1 MRFTDTEPPCYPP
14 AVLRS
19 YVAMASSRGLLTLQP
34 ESESVVRDMVERAS
48 RRRFESG
55 VCLWVV
61 MAAEDAARVTA
72 ELEAGELR
80 SAFVTLNDEARQLGS
95 ILPH

>member
-1 MRFTDTEPPCYPP
+1 M
-14 AVLRS
+14 LRS
-19 YVAMASSRGLLTLQP
+19 YVAMASSRGLLTLLP
-34 ESESVVRDMVERAS
+34 ESEAIVRDMVERAYRH
-48 RRRFESG
+48 RRESS

-72 ELEAGELR
+72 EMEAGELR
-80 SAFVTLNDEARQLGS
+80 SALVTLDREARQLGS